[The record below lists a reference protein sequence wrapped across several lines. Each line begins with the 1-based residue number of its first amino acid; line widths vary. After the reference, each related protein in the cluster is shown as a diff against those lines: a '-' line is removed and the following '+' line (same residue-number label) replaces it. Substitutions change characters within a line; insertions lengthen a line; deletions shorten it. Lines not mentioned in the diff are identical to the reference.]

1 MSWLV
6 NISRR
11 DFLKTGALVGGGLIL
26 GFSLAP
32 EISTSEAADKSAPFV
47 PNAFIRIGADD
58 SITIIVNKSEMGQGV
73 YTSLPML
80 VAEELE
86 ADWSKIRIKPA
97 PVDPAYNHAHWGS
110 MQGTGGSSSIRSEW
124 ERLSKAG
131 AAARMMLITAAA
143 DIWKVSPDSCRAEKS
158 FVIGP
163 AGQRLSY
170 GQLAE
175 KASALEP
182 PKEIVLKKP
191 GHPAFLGKPIKR
203 LDTPDKVT
211 GKAVFGID
219 AKVPGMLVAVV
230 ARSPVF
236 GGKVK
241 SFNADKAK
249 ALPGVKTAVQVES
262 GVAVIADDFWAAHQ
276 GRYALEIVWDEGS
289 LASLD
294 TKKQMAEYASMAQTP
309 GAIARKEGDADQA
322 LKAASKQISAEYT
335 VPYLAHANMETLNCL
350 IDLHDDSCELWVPSQ
365 FQTADRNSAAR
376 IVGLKPEQVKL
387 DTTYLG
393 CGFGRKANPHSDFV
407 SEAAHVAK
415 AARAADLR
423 QPIKV
428 IWTREDDTQGG
439 YYRPLW
445 YDRIAAGLDK
455 DGSPVAWRHTIVG
468 QSIVAGTPFEKG
480 LIKEGIDHT
489 SVEGAADT
497 PYDIPNILVDLHS
510 PKIGVPVQ
518 WWRSVG
524 HSHTAFVVESFIDEL
539 AHAAGK
545 DPYEFRVMLLKKH
558 PRNLAVLKL
567 AAEKAGWGNPL
578 PAGHFHG
585 MAVHESYGSFI
596 SQVAEVSVKPDGKVR
611 VHKVVCA
618 IDCGKIVNPGTIMA
632 QMEGGIVFGLS
643 AALYDEITF
652 KNGRVEQ
659 GNFHD
664 YPMLLMNE
672 MPVVEVYIVDS
683 REAPGGVGEPGV
695 PPIAPAVCN
704 AVYAATGKRIRSLP
718 IRSDELKKI

>member
-1 MSWLV
+1 MNGIV

-11 DFLKTGALVGGGLIL
+11 DFLKTGALLGGGLIL
-26 GFSLAP
+26 GFSIEP
-32 EISTSEAADKSAPFV
+32 ERSTSEASNKPARFV

-58 SITIIVNKSEMGQGV
+58 SVTIIVNKSEMGQGV

-86 ADWSKIRIKPA
+86 ADWSKILIKPA
-97 PVDPAYNHAHWGS
+97 PVDHAYDHTQWGP
-110 MQGTGGSSSIRSEW
+110 MQGTGGSSSVKSEW
-124 ERLSKAG
+124 ERLSKVG
-131 AAARMMLITAAA
+131 AAARMMLIAAAA
-143 DIWKVSPDSCRAEKS
+143 DIWKVNPDKCRAEKS

-163 AGQRLSY
+163 DQRLSY

-175 KASALEP
+175 RASTLEP
-182 PKEIVLKKP
+182 PKEIVLKKT
-191 GHPAFLGKPIKR
+191 GHSEFIGKPMKR
-203 LDTPDKVT
+203 LDTPDKIHGT
-211 GKAVFGID
+211 AVFGID
-219 AKVPGMLVAVV
+219 AKAPEMLVAVV

-241 SFNADKAK
+241 SFKADKAK
-249 ALPGVKTAVQVES
+249 VMPGVKAAVQVDT
-262 GVAVIADDFWAAHQ
+262 GVAVIADDFWSALQ
-276 GRYALEIVWDEGS
+276 GRAALEIVWDEGP

-294 TKKQMAEYASMAQTP
+294 TTKQVAEYASMAQKL
-309 GAIARKEGDADQA
+309 GAVARKEGDVDQA
-322 LKAASKQISAEYT
+322 LKTASKQISAEYT
-335 VPYLAHANMETLNCL
+335 VPYLAHATMETLNCL
-350 IDLHDDSCELWVPSQ
+350 IDLRDDSCELWVSSQ
-365 FQTADRNSAAR
+365 LQTVDRNSAAS
-376 IVGLKPEQVKL
+376 IVGLKAEQVKL
-387 DTTYLG
+387 NTTYLG

-415 AARAADLR
+415 AARQANVKR
-423 QPIKV
+423 PIKV
-428 IWTREDDTQGG
+428 IWTREDDTMGG
-439 YYRPLW
+439 YYRQLW

-455 DGSPVAWRHTIVG
+455 DGAPVAWRHTIVG

-480 LIKEGIDHT
+480 LMKEGIDQT

-497 PYDIPNILVDLHS
+497 PYAIPNILVDLHS

-545 DPYEFRVMLLKKH
+545 DPYEFRVALLKNH
-558 PRNLAVLKL
+558 PRNLGVLKL
-567 AAEKAGWGNPL
+567 AAEKSGWGKPL
-578 PAGHFHG
+578 PVGHTRG
-585 MAVHESYGSFI
+585 IAVHESFGSII
-596 SQVAEVSVKPDGKVR
+596 SQVAEVSVKPDGKVT

-618 IDCGKIVNPGTIMA
+618 IDCGKTVNPDTIKA

-643 AALYDEITF
+643 AALHDEITF

-659 GNFHD
+659 SNFND
-664 YPMLLMNE
+664 YPMLRMEE

-683 REAPGGVGEPGV
+683 KEAPGGVGEPGV

-704 AVYAATGKRIRSLP
+704 AIFASTGKRIRSLP
-718 IRSDELKKI
+718 IRPADLKKA